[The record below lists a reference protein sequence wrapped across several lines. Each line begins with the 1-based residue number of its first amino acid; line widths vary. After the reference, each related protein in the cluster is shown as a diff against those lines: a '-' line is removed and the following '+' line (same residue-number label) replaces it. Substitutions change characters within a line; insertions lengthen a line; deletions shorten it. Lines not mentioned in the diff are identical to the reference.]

1 MNTSKT
7 SVLDREE
14 LQALRG
20 SIEEVLAGECDS
32 RAIHAYFDGK
42 SKLEESLWSRASELG
57 WIAASLPESFG
68 GLGLGPMGLH
78 LLHWELGRRTVP
90 GPYISTLSVGQWLA
104 ETGTEEQRSRFLPLI
119 GSGKLTAALP
129 VTLIGPDKPGIE
141 STRPLTLRGSSLHGR
156 IDVLGPRNAGLIVLP
171 VGSGGATEAWALLQ
185 PDGASTSVQ
194 HSDIWDRTRE
204 ICTVECAG
212 ATVAGLLPDPDGSV
226 GRRLLRHAA
235 LAIAA
240 DSLGGASHISHQ
252 TVEYLKT
259 RIQFDR
265 PIASFQAIKHRAADM
280 VISIATQRYVLE
292 QAVESAMQD
301 SPDADMWA
309 AIAKAGATRT
319 FAYVAGD
326 CIQLHGGVGH
336 TWEFDPHIYAKRARV
351 NEAVASDNRVLLDF
365 GARELASATRA
376 GRVTTE
382 LGLG

>member
-1 MNTSKT
+1 
-7 SVLDREE
+7 
-14 LQALRG
+14 
-20 SIEEVLAGECDS
+20 
-32 RAIHAYFDGK
+32 
-42 SKLEESLWSRASELG
+42 
-57 WIAASLPESFG
+57 
-68 GLGLGPMGLH
+68 
-78 LLHWELGRRTVP
+78 
-90 GPYISTLSVGQWLA
+90 
-104 ETGTEEQRSRFLPLI
+104 
-119 GSGKLTAALP
+119 
-129 VTLIGPDKPGIE
+129 
-141 STRPLTLRGSSLHGR
+141 
-156 IDVLGPRNAGLIVLP
+156 
-171 VGSGGATEAWALLQ
+171 
-185 PDGASTSVQ
+185 
-194 HSDIWDRTRE
+194 
-204 ICTVECAG
+204 
-212 ATVAGLLPDPDGSV
+212 
-226 GRRLLRHAA
+226 
-235 LAIAA
+235 
-240 DSLGGASHISHQ
+240 
-252 TVEYLKT
+252 VEYLKT

-309 AIAKAGATRT
+309 AIAKAGATKT